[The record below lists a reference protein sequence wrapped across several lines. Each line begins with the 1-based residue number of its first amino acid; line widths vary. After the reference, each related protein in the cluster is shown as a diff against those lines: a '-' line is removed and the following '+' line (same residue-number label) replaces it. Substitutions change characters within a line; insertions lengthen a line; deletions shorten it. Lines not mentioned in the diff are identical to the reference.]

1 MAKGVSSRDAC
12 SVFDGGLYG
21 VDTGPCCS
29 VFIQTN
35 HLATNKDIGI
45 GFFKSR
51 VCLRVPQIGDK
62 EGKEESQTMYDL
74 VGKTA
79 LITGATS
86 GIGAATAMLLAVEG
100 CKVALT
106 GRNREKGF
114 ALEQKIISEGGTAA
128 YVPCDI
134 SREDEVVALIKRTA
148 ELFRKIDI
156 LFNNAGVMLPSMEI
170 ERMPVED
177 WKETFNINV
186 SGYFLVT
193 RYAKPYL
200 LKSRG
205 VIINNASIA
214 GMHSYAMGRSY
225 AYSASKAAVIQFSRQ
240 MAKNYGEEG
249 IRVNCICPGIVQTS
263 ILHGRDPKLY
273 EDRIP
278 LGRVAQPEDVA
289 KVVAFLVS
297 DEAAYLTGVVLPIDG
312 GASL

>member
-1 MAKGVSSRDAC
+1 MYN
-12 SVFDGGLYG
+12 L
-21 VDTGPCCS
+21 
-29 VFIQTN
+29 
-35 HLATNKDIGI
+35 
-45 GFFKSR
+45 
-51 VCLRVPQIGDK
+51 
-62 EGKEESQTMYDL
+62 EGRR
-74 VGKTA
+74 A

-86 GIGAATAMLLAVEG
+86 GIGAAVARRLIAEG
-100 CKVALT
+100 CKVALV
-106 GRNREKGF
+106 GRSKDKGY
-114 ALEQKIISEGGTAA
+114 ALEQEITSNGGIAT
-128 YVPCDI
+128 YIPCDI
-134 SREDEVVALIKRTA
+134 SKEDEAISLVEKTV
-148 ELFRKIDI
+148 EFFGGIDI

-177 WKETFNINV
+177 WKKTFDINV
-186 SGYFLVT
+186 NGYFLVT

-200 LKSRG
+200 VQSHG

-249 IRVNCICPGIVQTS
+249 VRVNCICPGIVETP
-263 ILHGRDPKLY
+263 ILHGRDPKIY

-289 KVVAFLVS
+289 KVVTFLVS

-312 GASL
+312 GAVL